1 MTGRMHRIGALSSAE
16 IGLTPN
22 RPIRTQEGP
31 TVMAESIYQD
41 PAVTLAPQQPEPAH
55 ASQGEGVVQFRFPG
69 ARTIQTVTGI
79 AAGVLLELI
88 VCLNGGTE
96 GPSTMERRAEWAK
109 GIE

>member
-1 MTGRMHRIGALSSAE
+1 
-16 IGLTPN
+16 
-22 RPIRTQEGP
+22 
-31 TVMAESIYQD
+31 MAESIYQD

-109 GIE
+109 GIEILRQLGVEIGTLYSLTSDIELVRGGFEDVR